1 MLAILI
7 LPVCLKKELQE
18 LHVVSLTLFVAV
30 IVFILI
36 IFVQLL
42 VYGSNKFSYYS
53 EPNTEP
59 LTKDPM
65 PVTFQ
70 QFFTP
75 FNEEFG
81 HTDIYKIIRSICC
94 ILVAFSF
101 VINLF
106 PLYSALKVKTNAN
119 CNHCVSISLFFSASI
134 YTFLAICGVL
144 MFGGTINKM
153 GANVLENVN

>member
-1 MLAILI
+1 M
-7 LPVCLKKELQE
+7 Q
-18 LHVVSLTLFVAV
+18 
-30 IVFILI
+30 
-36 IFVQLL
+36 
-42 VYGSNKFSYYS
+42 
-53 EPNTEP
+53 
-59 LTKDPM
+59 M
-65 PVTFQ
+65 
-70 QFFTP
+70 P

-134 YTFLAICGVL
+134 YTFLAICAVL
-144 MFGGTINKM
+144 MFGGTINEM
-153 GANVLENVN
+153 GADVLKNVNQEGSQVYEGFVLRFLFIIVLACHIPFIFFSGKESLLIIIDEIDRRSISTTLEKRIQQ